1 MRLDYILDNP
11 SLHTVILFY
20 KCKFYGSSGY
30 FIMSPERVK
39 TVYVVGHTT
48 PDTDSVC
55 SSIAYAYFKNIT
67 DKRYLF
73 TPVRAGKMNHET
85 TFVLEKFGVPASAE
99 IESLVATV
107 NDLDLKRPISIG
119 VRDSIQVL
127 ALLMREQGVR
137 TAPVVDESGRLAGVV
152 GLKDIARHYM
162 DSVGFADLSKA
173 PIELDIL
180 VKTLD
185 GRVISNTKRI
195 TVLSGRVWIAAMQR
209 GTMLNR
215 VRTGDVVVVGD
226 QNEVQL
232 DLIRMGCGAVIVTD
246 NAPIANEVV
255 AAAREKD
262 VLLLSSRHPAFATV
276 QLMTMSEPVSS
287 IMTTTCPTVGLYT
300 PLSEVRSKIVESEYR
315 SVVVVDSDDRLIG
328 FITRTDLLKPV
339 RKMAIL
345 VDHNELSQAV
355 DGIEEAEILEII
367 DHHRVGDIS
376 TTAPIY
382 VYNDPVGSTCTVVSG
397 IMFLYQTHIPKE
409 IAGILLSGILS
420 DTLLLTL
427 STTTE
432 RDSAAAHRLAEI
444 AGIDMQA
451 YARELLHESINLEDK
466 SAVEL
471 IAADFKEFIIG
482 GKKLGVSQMMS
493 LDCAE
498 IDARERELVDELE
511 RLRTANNYDLT
522 VLLVLNPLGKGQ
534 ERILLRGET
543 WIVEKAF
550 GVKVENDTCT
560 VYRVMSRKKD
570 FIPAI
575 GQVLSMGQGH

>member
-1 MRLDYILDNP
+1 
-11 SLHTVILFY
+11 
-20 KCKFYGSSGY
+20 
-30 FIMSPERVK
+30 MSPDRVK

-55 SSIAYAYFKNIT
+55 SSIAYAYFKNVT
-67 DKRYLF
+67 DKRHLF
-73 TPVRAGKMNHET
+73 MPVRAGKLNHET
-85 TFVLEKFGVPASAE
+85 AFVLEKFGVPPSAE
-99 IESLVATV
+99 IDSLAATV
-107 NDLDLKRPISIG
+107 NDLDLKRPIAVG

-127 ALLMREQGVR
+127 ALLMREKGVR
-137 TAPVVDESGRLAGVV
+137 SVPVVDESGKLAGVV

-173 PIELDIL
+173 PIEIDIL
-180 VKTLD
+180 LKTLD
-185 GRVISNTKRI
+185 GRVISNTKQV
-195 TVLSGRVWIAAMQR
+195 TVLTGRVLIAAMQR

-215 VRTGDVVVVGD
+215 VRPGDVVVVGD
-226 QNEVQL
+226 QNEIQL
-232 DLIRMGCGAVIVTD
+232 ELIRMGCGAVIVTD
-246 NAPIANEVV
+246 NAQITNEVI
-255 AAAREKD
+255 AAAKEKN
-262 VLLLSSRHPAFATV
+262 VLLISSPKPAFATV

-300 PLSEVRSKIVESEYR
+300 PMAEVRSKIVESDYR
-315 SVVVVDSDDRLIG
+315 SVVVVDSDNRLIG
-328 FITRTDLLKPV
+328 IITRTDLLTPV

-382 VYNDPVGSTCTVVSG
+382 VYNDPVGSTCTVVAG

-432 RDSAAAHRLAEI
+432 RDHSAAHRLAEI
-444 AGIDMQA
+444 ADIEIQS
-451 YARELLHESINLEDK
+451 YAKELLHKSINIEDK
-466 SAVEL
+466 SAAEL
-471 IAADFKEFIIG
+471 IAGDFKEFLIG

-498 IDARERELVDELE
+498 IDSRERELVDELE
-511 RLRTANNYDLT
+511 RLRSANNYDLT

-550 GVKVENDTCT
+550 GVKVANDTCT
-560 VYRVMSRKKD
+560 VPRVMSRKKD

-575 GQVLSMGQGH
+575 GQVLSLGQGR

>member
-1 MRLDYILDNP
+1 MHATGTKN
-11 SLHTVILFY
+11 
-20 KCKFYGSSGY
+20 
-30 FIMSPERVK
+30 
-39 TVYVVGHTT
+39 VYVVGHTT

-55 SSIAYAYFKNIT
+55 SAIAYAYFKNIT
-67 DKRYLF
+67 DKRYMF
-73 TPVRAGKMNHET
+73 IPVRAGKLNHET
-85 TFVLEKFGVPASAE
+85 AFVLEKFGVPASAE
-99 IESLVATV
+99 IDSLVATV
-107 NDLDLKRPISIG
+107 SDLNLKRPVAIG
-119 VRDSIQVL
+119 VRDSVQAL
-127 ALLMREQGVR
+127 AVLMREQGVR
-137 TAPVVDESGRLAGVV
+137 SVPVVDDAGRLAGVV

-162 DSVGFADLSKA
+162 DSVGFTDLSKA

-180 VKTLD
+180 LTTLN
-185 GRVISNTKRI
+185 GRVLSNTKQV
-195 TVLSGRVWIAAMQR
+195 TVLTGRVLIAAMQR
-209 GTMLNR
+209 GTLLNR
-215 VRTGDVVVVGD
+215 VRPGDVVVVGD
-226 QNEVQL
+226 QNDIQL
-232 DLIRMGCGAVIVTD
+232 ELIRMGCSAVIVTD
-246 NAPIANEVV
+246 NAPLSNEVIK
-255 AAAREKD
+255 AAEKNG
-262 VLLLSSRHPAFATV
+262 VLLISSPQSAFATV

-287 IMTTTCPTVGLYT
+287 IMALTCPSVGLYT
-300 PLSEVRSKIVESEYR
+300 PMSEVRTKIVESDYR
-315 SVVVVDSDDRLIG
+315 SVVVIDSDNRLIG
-328 FITRTDLLKPV
+328 FITRTDLLKSV

-382 VYNDPVGSTCTVVSG
+382 VYNDPVGSTCTVVAG
-397 IMFLYQTHIPKE
+397 MMFLHQTHIPKE

-432 RDSAAAHRLAEI
+432 RDRMEAARLAEI
-444 AGIDMQA
+444 VGIDIQS
-451 YARELLHESINLEDK
+451 YAKELLHESINLEDK
-466 SAVEL
+466 SAADL
-471 IAADFKEFIIG
+471 IAADFKEFMIG

-498 IDARERELVDELE
+498 IDSRERDLVNELE
-511 RLRTANNYDLT
+511 RLRAAGNYDLT

-550 GVKVENDTCT
+550 NVKVENDTCT
-560 VYRVMSRKKD
+560 VPRVMSRKKD

-575 GQVLSMGQGH
+575 GQVLSMGQPGR

>member
-1 MRLDYILDNP
+1 
-11 SLHTVILFY
+11 
-20 KCKFYGSSGY
+20 
-30 FIMSPERVK
+30 MSPDKVK

-55 SSIAYAYFKNIT
+55 SSIAYAYFKNVT
-67 DKRYLF
+67 DKRFLF
-73 TPVRAGKMNHET
+73 TPVRAGKLNHET
-85 TFVLEKFGVPASAE
+85 AFVLEKFGVPPSAE
-99 IESLVATV
+99 IDSLVATV
-107 NDLDLKRPISIG
+107 SDLELKRPIAVG

-127 ALLMREQGVR
+127 AVLMREQGVR
-137 TAPVVDESGRLAGVV
+137 SVPVIDDSGRLAGVV

-162 DSVGFADLSKA
+162 DSVGFADLTKA

-180 VKTLD
+180 LKTLD
-185 GRVISNTKRI
+185 GRVISNTKQI
-195 TVLSGRVWIAAMQR
+195 TVLTGRVLIAAMQR

-215 VRTGDVVVVGD
+215 VRPGDVVVVGD
-226 QNEVQL
+226 QNDVQL
-232 DLIRMGCGAVIVTD
+232 ELFRMGCSAVIVTD
-246 NAPIANEVV
+246 NAPLANEVI

-262 VLLLSSRHPAFATV
+262 VLLISSRHPAFATV

-287 IMTTTCPTVGLYT
+287 IMTTNCPTIGLYT
-300 PLSEVRSKIVESEYR
+300 PMTEVRSKIVESDYR
-315 SVVVVDSDDRLIG
+315 SVVVVDSDNRLIG
-328 FITRTDLLKPV
+328 FITRTDLLTPV

-382 VYNDPVGSTCTVVSG
+382 VYNDPVGSTCTVVAG

-432 RDSAAAHRLAEI
+432 RDRVAAHRLAEI
-444 AGIDMQA
+444 AGIEIQS
-451 YARELLHESINLEDK
+451 YAKELLHESINIENK
-466 SAVEL
+466 TAAQL
-471 IAADFKEFIIG
+471 IAADFKEFLIG

-498 IDARERELVDELE
+498 IDSRERELVAELE
-511 RLRTANNYDLT
+511 RLRSENSYDLV

-550 GVKVENDTCT
+550 NVKVVNDTCT

-575 GQVLSMGQGH
+575 GQVLSMGQGR

>member
-1 MRLDYILDNP
+1 MNP
-11 SLHTVILFY
+11 DGT
-20 KCKFYGSSGY
+20 KN
-30 FIMSPERVK
+30 
-39 TVYVVGHTT
+39 VYVVGHTT

-55 SSIAYAYFKNIT
+55 SAIAYAYFKNVT
-67 DKRYLF
+67 DKRYVF
-73 TPVRAGKMNHET
+73 TPVRAGKLNHET

-99 IESLVATV
+99 IDSLAATV
-107 NDLDLKRPISIG
+107 SDLNLKRPIAVG
-119 VRDSIQVL
+119 VRDSVQAL
-127 ALLMREQGVR
+127 AQLMREQNVR
-137 TAPVVDESGRLAGVV
+137 SVPVEDATGRLAGVV

-180 VKTLD
+180 LKTLD
-185 GRVISNTKRI
+185 GRVISNTKQL
-195 TVLSGRVWIAAMQR
+195 TVLTGRVLIANMQR

-215 VRTGDVVVVGD
+215 VRPGDVVVVGD
-226 QNEVQL
+226 QNDAHL
-232 DLIRMGCGAVIVTD
+232 DLIRAGCSAIIVTD
-246 NAPIANEVV
+246 NVQITQEVV
-255 AAAREKD
+255 AAASEKQ
-262 VLLLSSRHPAFATV
+262 VLCISSPKPAFATV

-300 PLSEVRSKIVESEYR
+300 SIAEVRSKIVESDYR
-315 SVVVVDSDDRLIG
+315 SVIVVDSDNRLIG
-328 FITRTDLLKPV
+328 FITRTDLLNPV

-382 VYNDPVGSTCTVVSG
+382 VYNDPVGSTCTVVAG
-397 IMFLYQTHIPKE
+397 IMLLHQTHIPRE

-432 RDSAAAHRLAEI
+432 RDRTAAQLLAEI
-444 AGIDMQA
+444 AGIEIPSFA
-451 YARELLHESINLEDK
+451 KELLHESINLEDRT
-466 SAVEL
+466 AAEL
-471 IAADFKEFIIG
+471 IAADFKEFLIG

-511 RLRTANNYDLT
+511 RLRSTNNYDLT

-550 GVKVENDTCT
+550 NVKVKNDTCT
-560 VYRVMSRKKD
+560 VHRVMSRKKD

-575 GQVLSMGQGH
+575 GQVLSMGQGR

>member
-1 MRLDYILDNP
+1 
-11 SLHTVILFY
+11 
-20 KCKFYGSSGY
+20 
-30 FIMSPERVK
+30 MSVK

-55 SSIAYAYFKNIT
+55 SSIAYAYFKNAT
-67 DKRYLF
+67 DKQHLF
-73 TPVRAGKMNHET
+73 TPVRAGKLNHET
-85 TFVLEKFGVPASAE
+85 AFVLRKFGVPPSAE
-99 IESLVATV
+99 IDSLVATV
-107 NDLDLKRPISIG
+107 TDLDLKRPISVG

-137 TAPVVDESGRLAGVV
+137 SVPVVDESGRLAGVV

-180 VKTLD
+180 LKTLD
-185 GRVISNTKRI
+185 GRVVANTRQV
-195 TVLSGRVWIAAMQR
+195 TVLTGRVLIAAMQR
-209 GTMLNR
+209 GTMMNR
-215 VRTGDVVVVGD
+215 VRPGDVVVVGD
-226 QNEVQL
+226 QNDAQL
-232 DLIRMGCGAVIVTD
+232 ELVRMGCAAIIVTD
-246 NAPIANEVV
+246 NAQISNEVIV
-255 AAAREKD
+255 AAREKD
-262 VLLLSSRHPAFATV
+262 TLLVSSPHPAFATV

-287 IMTTTCPTVGLYT
+287 IMTTNCPAVGLYT
-300 PLSEVRSKIVESEYR
+300 PMAEVRSKIVESDYR
-315 SVVVVDSDDRLIG
+315 SVVVLDSDNRLIG
-328 FITRTDLLKPV
+328 IITRTDLLTPV

-382 VYNDPVGSTCTVVSG
+382 VYNDPVGSTCTVVAG
-397 IMFLYQTHIPKE
+397 IMFLHQTHVPQE
-409 IAGILLSGILS
+409 LAGLLLSGILS

-432 RDSAAAHRLAEI
+432 RDRTAAQRLAEL
-444 AGIDMQA
+444 AGIDILA
-451 YARELLHESINLEDK
+451 YGRELLHESINIEDK
-466 SAVEL
+466 TAAEL
-471 IAADFKEFIIG
+471 IAADFKEFLIG

-498 IDARERELVDELE
+498 IDLRERELVDELE
-511 RLRTANNYDLT
+511 RLRAANNYDLT

-550 GVKVENDTCT
+550 NVKVVNDTCT
-560 VYRVMSRKKD
+560 VHRVMSRKKD

-575 GQVLSMGQGH
+575 GQVLSMGRPGR

>member
-1 MRLDYILDNP
+1 
-11 SLHTVILFY
+11 
-20 KCKFYGSSGY
+20 
-30 FIMSPERVK
+30 MSPDRVK

-67 DKRYLF
+67 DKRHLF
-73 TPVRAGKMNHET
+73 MPVRAGKLNHET
-85 TFVLEKFGVPASAE
+85 AFVLEKFGVPPSAE
-99 IESLVATV
+99 IDSLAATV
-107 NDLDLKRPISIG
+107 NDLDLKRPIAVG

-127 ALLMREQGVR
+127 ALLMREKGVR
-137 TAPVVDESGRLAGVV
+137 SVPVVDESGKLAGVV

-173 PIELDIL
+173 PIEIDIL
-180 VKTLD
+180 LKTLD
-185 GRVISNTKRI
+185 GRVISNTKQV
-195 TVLSGRVWIAAMQR
+195 TVLTGRVLIAAMQR

-215 VRTGDVVVVGD
+215 VRPGDVVVAGD
-226 QNEVQL
+226 QNEIQL
-232 DLIRMGCGAVIVTD
+232 ELIRMGCGAVIVTD
-246 NAPIANEVV
+246 NAQITNEVI
-255 AAAREKD
+255 AAAKEKN
-262 VLLLSSRHPAFATV
+262 VLLISSPKPAFATV

-300 PLSEVRSKIVESEYR
+300 PMAEVRAKIVESDYR
-315 SVVVVDSDDRLIG
+315 SVVVVDSDNRLIG
-328 FITRTDLLKPV
+328 IITRTDLLKPV

-382 VYNDPVGSTCTVVSG
+382 VYNDPVGSTCTVVAG

-432 RDSAAAHRLAEI
+432 RDRITAHRLAEI
-444 AGIDMQA
+444 AGIEIQS
-451 YARELLHESINLEDK
+451 YAKELLHESINLEDK
-466 SAVEL
+466 TAAEL
-471 IAADFKEFIIG
+471 IAADFKEFLIN

-498 IDARERELVDELE
+498 IDSRERELVDELE
-511 RLRTANNYDLT
+511 RLRSTNNYDLT

-550 GVKVENDTCT
+550 NVKVANDTCT
-560 VYRVMSRKKD
+560 VPRVMSRKKD

-575 GQVLSMGQGH
+575 GQVLSMGQAR

>member
-1 MRLDYILDNP
+1 MNP
-11 SLHTVILFY
+11 D
-20 KCKFYGSSGY
+20 K
-30 FIMSPERVK
+30 VK
-39 TVYVVGHTT
+39 TVYVIGHTT

-55 SSIAYAYFKNIT
+55 SAIAYAYFKNVT
-67 DKRYLF
+67 DKRFLF
-73 TPVRAGKMNHET
+73 TPVRAGKLNHET
-85 TFVLEKFGVPASAE
+85 VFVLEKFNIPPSAE
-99 IESLVATV
+99 IDSLVATV
-107 NDLDLKRPISIG
+107 SDLELKRPIAVG

-127 ALLMREQGVR
+127 ALLMRKQGVR
-137 TAPVVDESGRLAGVV
+137 SVPVVDDSGRLAGVV

-162 DSVGFADLSKA
+162 DSVGFADLTKA

-180 VKTLD
+180 LKTLD
-185 GRVISNTKRI
+185 GRVISNTKQI
-195 TVLSGRVWIAAMQR
+195 TVLTGRVLIAAMQR

-215 VRTGDVVVVGD
+215 VRSGDVVVAGD
-226 QNEVQL
+226 QNDIQL
-232 DLIRMGCGAVIVTD
+232 ELVRMGCSAVIVTD
-246 NAPIANEVV
+246 DAPIANEVIT
-255 AAAREKD
+255 AAREKD
-262 VLLLSSRHPAFATV
+262 VLLISSRHPAFATV

-300 PLSEVRSKIVESEYR
+300 PIAEVRSKILESDYR
-315 SVVVVDSDDRLIG
+315 SVVVVDSDTRLIG
-328 FITRTDLLKPV
+328 FVTRTDLLKPV

-382 VYNDPVGSTCTVVSG
+382 VYNDPVGSTCTVVAG

-432 RDSAAAHRLAEI
+432 RDRTIAHRLAEI
-444 AGIDMQA
+444 AGIETQS
-451 YARELLHESINLEDK
+451 YAKELLHESINLDNK
-466 SAVEL
+466 SAAQL
-471 IAADFKEFIIG
+471 IAADFKEFLIG
-482 GKKLGVSQMMS
+482 GKKLGISQMMS

-498 IDARERELVDELE
+498 IDARERELVAELE
-511 RLRTANNYDLT
+511 RLRSENSYDLA

-534 ERILLRGET
+534 ERILVRGET

-550 GVKVENDTCT
+550 NVKVVNDTCT

-575 GQVLSMGQGH
+575 GQVLSMGQGL

>member
-1 MRLDYILDNP
+1 
-11 SLHTVILFY
+11 
-20 KCKFYGSSGY
+20 
-30 FIMSPERVK
+30 
-39 TVYVVGHTT
+39 
-48 PDTDSVC
+48 
-55 SSIAYAYFKNIT
+55 
-67 DKRYLF
+67 
-73 TPVRAGKMNHET
+73 
-85 TFVLEKFGVPASAE
+85 
-99 IESLVATV
+99 V
-107 NDLDLKRPISIG
+107 NDLDLKRPIS
-119 VRDSIQVL
+119 VNARDSVQVL

-137 TAPVVDESGRLAGVV
+137 SVPVADGSGRLAGVV

-162 DSVGFADLSKA
+162 DSVGFADLSKT

-180 VKTLD
+180 LKTLD
-185 GRVISNTKRI
+185 GRVMSNTKQL
-195 TVLSGRVWIAAMQR
+195 TVLTGRVLIAAMQR
-209 GTMLNR
+209 GTLLNR
-215 VRTGDVVVVGD
+215 VRPGDVVVAGD
-226 QNEVQL
+226 QNDVQL
-232 DLIRMGCGAVIVTD
+232 ELIRMGCSAVIVTD
-246 NAPIANEVV
+246 NAPLANEVI
-255 AAAREKD
+255 AAARDKD
-262 VLLLSSRHPAFATV
+262 VLLISSPKPAFATV

-300 PLSEVRSKIVESEYR
+300 PMAEVRAKTVESDYR
-315 SVVVVDSDDRLIG
+315 SVVVVDSDHRLIG
-328 FITRTDLLKPV
+328 FITRTDLLTPV

-382 VYNDPVGSTCTVVSG
+382 VYNDPVGSTCTVVAG

-409 IAGILLSGILS
+409 IAGILLSGVLS

-432 RDSAAAHRLAEI
+432 RDRTTAERLAGI
-444 AGIDMQA
+444 AGVDIPS
-451 YARELLHESINLEDK
+451 YARELLHASINLEDK
-466 SAVEL
+466 TAGEL
-471 IAADFKEFIIG
+471 IAADFKEFLIG

-493 LDCAE
+493 LDCSE
-498 IDARERELVDELE
+498 IDARERELVAELE

-550 GVKVENDTCT
+550 NVKVVNDTCT
-560 VYRVMSRKKD
+560 VHRVMSRKKD

-575 GQVLSMGQGH
+575 GQVLSLGQGR

>member
-1 MRLDYILDNP
+1 MCPD
-11 SLHTVILFY
+11 
-20 KCKFYGSSGY
+20 
-30 FIMSPERVK
+30 RVK

-55 SSIAYAYFKNIT
+55 SAIAYAYFKNST

-73 TPVRAGKMNHET
+73 TPVRAGKLNHET
-85 TFVLEKFGVPASAE
+85 AFVLERFGVPPPPE
-99 IESLVATV
+99 IDSLVATV
-107 NDLDLKRPISIG
+107 NDLDLKRPISVG
-119 VRDSIQVL
+119 VRDSIQAL
-127 ALLMREQGVR
+127 ALMMRSQGVR
-137 TAPVVDESGRLAGVV
+137 SVPVADEAGKLAGVV

-162 DSVGFADLSKA
+162 DSVGFSDLSKA

-180 VKTLD
+180 LKTLD
-185 GRVISNTKRI
+185 GRVISNPRQI
-195 TVLSGRVWIAAMQR
+195 TVLAGRVFIASMQR
-209 GTMLNR
+209 GTLLNR
-215 VRTGDVVVVGD
+215 VKPGDVVIVGD
-226 QNEVQL
+226 QNDVQL
-232 DLIRMGCGAVIVTD
+232 ELIRMGCSAVIVTD
-246 NAPIANEVV
+246 NVPISPEVI
-255 AAAREKD
+255 AAAGERG
-262 VLLLSSRHPAFATV
+262 VLLISSPHPAFATV

-287 IMTTTCPTVGLYT
+287 IMTVTCPTVGLYT
-300 PLSEVRSKIVESEYR
+300 PMAEVRAKIVESEYR
-315 SVVVVDSDDRLIG
+315 SVVVVDSDNRLIG
-328 FITRTDLLKPV
+328 FITRTDLLRPV

-382 VYNDPVGSTCTVVSG
+382 VYNDPVGSTCSVVAG
-397 IMFLYQTHIPKE
+397 IMFLYQTYIPKE

-432 RDSAAAHRLAEI
+432 RDRIAATRLAEI
-444 AGIDMQA
+444 AGVEIQSFA
-451 YARELLHESINLEDK
+451 KELLHESINLEDK
-466 SAVEL
+466 TAAEL
-471 IAADFKEFIIG
+471 IAADFKEFLIG

-498 IDARERELVDELE
+498 IDARERELVNELE

-522 VLLVLNPLGKGQ
+522 VLLVLNPLGKVQ
-534 ERILLRGET
+534 ERILLRGEA

-550 GVKVENDTCT
+550 GVKVVNDTCT
-560 VYRVMSRKKD
+560 VPRVMSRKKD

-575 GQVLSMGQGH
+575 GQVLSMGRPG

>member
-1 MRLDYILDNP
+1 
-11 SLHTVILFY
+11 
-20 KCKFYGSSGY
+20 
-30 FIMSPERVK
+30 MSPDRNK
-39 TVYVVGHTT
+39 TVYVVGHTI

-55 SSIAYAYFKNIT
+55 SSIAYAYFKNVT

-73 TPVRAGKMNHET
+73 TPVRAGKLNHET
-85 TFVLEKFGVPASAE
+85 AFVLEKFGVPASAE
-99 IESLVATV
+99 IDSLAATV
-107 NDLDLKRPISIG
+107 SDLDLKRPIAVG
-119 VRDSIQVL
+119 VRDSIQAL

-137 TAPVVDESGRLAGVV
+137 SVPVADESGRLAGVV

-162 DSVGFADLSKA
+162 DSVGFADLAKA

-180 VKTLD
+180 LKTLD
-185 GRVISNTKRI
+185 GRVISNAKQI
-195 TVLSGRVWIAAMQR
+195 TVLSGRVLIAAMQR

-215 VRTGDVVVVGD
+215 VRPGDVVVVGD
-226 QNEVQL
+226 QNDIQL
-232 DLIRMGCGAVIVTD
+232 ELIRMGCSAVIVTD
-246 NAPIANEVV
+246 NAQITNEVI
-255 AAAREKD
+255 AAAREKG
-262 VLLLSSRHPAFATV
+262 VLLISSPQSAFATV
-276 QLMTMSEPVSS
+276 QLMTMSEPVAS
-287 IMTTTCPTVGLYT
+287 IMTTTTPTVGLYT
-300 PLSEVRSKIVESEYR
+300 PITEVRAKIVESDYR
-315 SVVVVDSDDRLIG
+315 SVVVVDSDNRLIG

-382 VYNDPVGSTCTVVSG
+382 VYNDPVGSTCTVVAG

-432 RDSAAAHRLAEI
+432 RDRAAAQRLAEI
-444 AGIDMQA
+444 AVVEIPS
-451 YARELLHESINLEDK
+451 YAKELLHASINLEDK
-466 SAVEL
+466 TAAEL
-471 IAADFKEFIIG
+471 IAADFKEFQIG

-498 IDARERELVDELE
+498 IDSRERELVDELE
-511 RLRTANNYDLT
+511 RLRTANNYDLA

-550 GVKVENDTCT
+550 NVKVENDTCT

-575 GQVLSMGQGH
+575 GQVLSMGTGR

>member
-1 MRLDYILDNP
+1 
-11 SLHTVILFY
+11 
-20 KCKFYGSSGY
+20 
-30 FIMSPERVK
+30 MSPDRVK

-55 SSIAYAYFKNIT
+55 SAIAYAYFKNIT
-67 DKRYLF
+67 DKHYLF
-73 TPVRAGKMNHET
+73 TPVRAGKLNHET
-85 TFVLEKFGVPASAE
+85 TFVLDRFAVPPPAE
-99 IESLVATV
+99 IDSLVATV

-119 VRDSIQVL
+119 VRDSIQAL
-127 ALLMREQGVR
+127 ALMMRDQGVR
-137 TAPVVDESGRLAGVV
+137 SVPVVDDEGRLAGVV

-180 VKTLD
+180 LKTLD
-185 GRVISNTKRI
+185 GRVISNQKQI
-195 TVLSGRVWIAAMQR
+195 TVLSGRVFIAAMQR
-209 GTMLNR
+209 GTMLHR
-215 VRTGDVVVVGD
+215 IQPGDVVVVGD
-226 QNEVQL
+226 QNDVQL
-232 DLIRMGCGAVIVTD
+232 ELIRMGCSAVIVTD
-246 NAPIANEVV
+246 KAPVANEVI
-255 AAAREKD
+255 ADAKEKG
-262 VLLLSSRHPAFATV
+262 VLLLSSPHPAFATV

-287 IMTTTCPTVGLYT
+287 IMTASCPLVGLYT
-300 PLSEVRSKIVESEYR
+300 PMSEVRSKIVESDYR
-315 SVVVVDSDDRLIG
+315 SVVVVDSDHRLIG

-339 RKMAIL
+339 RKIAVL

-382 VYNDPVGSTCTVVSG
+382 VYNDPVGSTCTVVAG
-397 IMFLYQTHIPKE
+397 IMLLHQTHVPKE

-432 RDSAAAHRLAEI
+432 RDRVIARRLAEI
-444 AGIDMQA
+444 AGIEIPA
-451 YARELLHESINLEDK
+451 YAKELLHASINLEDK
-466 SAVEL
+466 SAGEL
-471 IAADFKEFIIG
+471 IAADFKEFLIN
-482 GKKLGVSQMMS
+482 GKKLGISQMMS

-498 IDARERELVDELE
+498 IDARERELVGELE

-522 VLLVLNPLGKGQ
+522 ALLVLNPLGKVQ
-534 ERILLRGET
+534 ERILLRGDVG
-543 WIVEKAF
+543 IVEKAF
-550 GVKVENDTCT
+550 NVKVVNDTCT
-560 VYRVMSRKKD
+560 VPRVMSRKKD

-575 GQVLSMGQGH
+575 GQVLSMGQSGR

>member
-1 MRLDYILDNP
+1 M
-11 SLHTVILFY
+11 
-20 KCKFYGSSGY
+20 SSDQG
-30 FIMSPERVK
+30 K

-55 SSIAYAYFKNIT
+55 SAIAYAYFKNIT

-73 TPVRAGKMNHET
+73 TPVRAGKLNHET
-85 TFVLEKFGVPASAE
+85 TFVLKKFGVPVSVE
-99 IESLVATV
+99 IDSLVATV
-107 NDLDLKRPISIG
+107 NDLDLKRPISVG
-119 VRDSIQVL
+119 VRDSIQAL
-127 ALLMREQGVR
+127 ALLMREKGVR
-137 TAPVVDESGRLAGVV
+137 SVPVADDAGRLAGVV

-180 VKTLD
+180 LKTLD
-185 GRVISNTKRI
+185 ARVISNSKQI
-195 TVLSGRVWIAAMQR
+195 TVLTGRVFIAAMQR
-209 GTMLNR
+209 GTMVNR
-215 VRTGDVVVVGD
+215 VRPGDVVVVGD
-226 QNEVQL
+226 QNDVQL
-232 DLIRMGCGAVIVTD
+232 ELIRLGCSAVIVTD
-246 NAPIANEVV
+246 KAQVAQEVV
-255 AAAREKD
+255 AAAGEKG
-262 VLLLSSRHPAFATV
+262 VLLLSSSHPAFATV

-287 IMTTTCPTVGLYT
+287 IMTATCPTVGLYT
-300 PLSEVRSKIVESEYR
+300 PMAEVRSKIVESDYR
-315 SVVVVDSDDRLIG
+315 SVVVIDSDSRLVG

-382 VYNDPVGSTCTVVSG
+382 VYNDPVGSTCTVVAG
-397 IMFLYQTHIPKE
+397 IMFLHQTHMPKE
-409 IAGILLSGILS
+409 LAGILLSGVLS

-432 RDSAAAHRLAEI
+432 RDRIIAKQLAELAEVDI
-444 AGIDMQA
+444 PS

-466 SAVEL
+466 TAAEL
-471 IAADFKEFIIG
+471 IAADFKEFLIG

-511 RLRTANNYDLT
+511 RLRTTNNYDLT
-522 VLLVLNPLGKGQ
+522 VLLVLNPLGKVQ
-534 ERILLRGET
+534 ERILLRGEA

-550 GVKVENDTCT
+550 NVKVVNDTCT
-560 VYRVMSRKKD
+560 VPRVMSRKKD

-575 GQVLSMGQGH
+575 GQVLSMAQGR

>member
-1 MRLDYILDNP
+1 VN
-11 SLHTVILFY
+11 SAGKNVF
-20 KCKFYGSSGY
+20 
-30 FIMSPERVK
+30 
-39 TVYVVGHTT
+39 VVGHTT

-55 SSIAYAYFKNIT
+55 SAIAYAYFKNVT
-67 DKRYLF
+67 DKRFMF
-73 TPVRAGKMNHET
+73 TPVRAGKLNHET
-85 TFVLEKFGVPASAE
+85 AFVLERFGVPPSAE
-99 IESLVATV
+99 IDSLAATV
-107 NDLDLKRPISIG
+107 NDLNLKRPIAIG
-119 VRDSIQVL
+119 VRDSVQAL
-127 ALLMREQGVR
+127 AQLMREQGVR
-137 TAPVVDESGRLAGVV
+137 SLPVVDETGRMAGVV

-162 DSVGFADLSKA
+162 DSVGFADLSKC

-180 VKTLD
+180 LKTLS
-185 GRVISNTKRI
+185 GRVISNTTQM
-195 TVLSGRVWIAAMQR
+195 TVLTGRVVIAAMQR
-209 GTMLNR
+209 GTLLNR
-215 VRTGDVVVVGD
+215 VRPGDVMVVGD
-226 QNEVQL
+226 QNDVQL
-232 DLIRMGCGAVIVTD
+232 ELIRMGCSALIVTD
-246 NAPIANEVV
+246 NAQLANETI
-255 AAAREKD
+255 AAAKEKGA
-262 VLLLSSRHPAFATV
+262 LLISSPHPAFATV

-287 IMTTTCPTVGLYT
+287 IMTTSCPTVGLYA
-300 PLSEVRSKIVESEYR
+300 PMSEVRNKIVESEYR
-315 SVVVVDSDDRLIG
+315 SVVVVDSDNRLIG
-328 FITRTDLLKPV
+328 FITRTDLLNPV

-382 VYNDPVGSTCTVVSG
+382 VYNDPVGSTCTVVAG
-397 IMFLYQTHIPKE
+397 IMFLYQTHIPRE

-432 RDSAAAHRLAEI
+432 RDRVAAERLAEI
-444 AGIDMQA
+444 AGVDIQS
-451 YARELLHESINLEDK
+451 YAKELLHASINLEDK
-466 SAVEL
+466 TASEL
-471 IAADFKEFIIG
+471 IAADFKEFLLG

-498 IDARERELVDELE
+498 IDARERELVQELE
-511 RLRTANNYDLT
+511 RLRVANGYDLT

-550 GVKVENDTCT
+550 GVKVVNDTCT
-560 VYRVMSRKKD
+560 VHRVMSRKKD

-575 GQVLSMGQGH
+575 GQVLSMGGQGR